1 MVKGKVIIRGPRV
14 QDIGYRLFLLNVAS
28 DIGLTGFQAR
38 NVDNDS
44 VEVFYEGSRQK
55 AEEFMETIRK
65 LAPKKAEVS
74 SIKFEKYTGVV
85 KPIEVFRSEFSTIQ
99 LGKIVEVGV
108 EMLEKQDMML
118 GKMDSML
125 EKQDMMLGKM
135 DSMLEKQDETLGK
148 QDTMLGK
155 MDLMLEKQDRMLEKQ
170 DVMIGKIDELG
181 NKIDNVGNKVDG
193 LGAKMDALRE
203 DLKSMLDRRLTILEK
218 DMALVKEKLGIP

>member
-1 MVKGKVIIRGPRV
+1 MVKGKVTIKGPRV
-14 QDIGYRLFLLNVAS
+14 PDIGYRLFLLNVAS

-55 AEEFMETIRK
+55 AEEFIETIKK

-74 SIKFEKYTGVV
+74 SIKFEKYTGAV

-125 EKQDMMLGKM
+125 EKQDI
-135 DSMLEKQDETLGK
+135 T
-148 QDTMLGK
+148 
-155 MDLMLEKQDRMLEKQ
+155 
-170 DVMIGKIDELG
+170 IGKIDEFG

-193 LGAKMDALRE
+193 LGVKMDALRE
-203 DLKSMLDRRLTILEK
+203 DLKSMLDRRLTILER

>member
-125 EKQDMMLGKM
+125 EKQD
-135 DSMLEKQDETLGK
+135 ETLGK

-155 MDLMLEKQDRMLEKQ
+155 MDLMLEKQDRMLEKQDRMLEKQ